1 MSLSIQSA
9 WRRAVLPA
17 SLRVLA
23 GCAGTASTTSA
34 MAPFSSDACS
44 LFPDR
49 APIGQADWC
58 DCCLA
63 QDEAYWRGYGAVR
76 IGGMPWLPSPFR
88 WAYGWPDGALVPDAV
103 DRGRRAGAVAARG
116 VRGERCAAGVSGAA
130 LPAVCRRCGS
140 HGRKKNGAV
149 ITTPFPVQQL
159 LAYQGIIFARQPS
172 LPARPV

>member
-63 QDEAYWRGYGAVR
+63 HDEAYWRGYGAVR

-88 WAYGWPDGALVPDAV
+88 WAYGWPDGRLYRMLSIAEDAQAQSLRAAYAASAAPPV
-103 DRGRRAGAVAARG
+103 CPAPRYRQSAAGADHMDV
-116 VRGERCAAGVSGAA
+116 
-130 LPAVCRRCGS
+130 
-140 HGRKKNGAV
+140 KKTA
-149 ITTPFPVQQL
+149 P
-159 LAYQGIIFARQPS
+159 
-172 LPARPV
+172 

>member
-17 SLRVLA
+17 SLLVLG

-49 APIGQADWC
+49 APIGQADLC

-63 QDEAYWRGYGAVR
+63 HDEAYWRGGSAAERLASDVAFERCVRTASGSPLLAGTMYGAVR

-88 WAYGWPDGALVPDAV
+88 WAYGWPDGRLYRCCRSRKTRRRSRCA
-103 DRGRRAGAVAARG
+103 RRTRRALR
-116 VRGERCAAGVSGAA
+116 
-130 LPAVCRRCGS
+130 RRCVRRRATG
-140 HGRKKNGAV
+140 
-149 ITTPFPVQQL
+149 
-159 LAYQGIIFARQPS
+159 S
-172 LPARPV
+172 LPPVRITWT